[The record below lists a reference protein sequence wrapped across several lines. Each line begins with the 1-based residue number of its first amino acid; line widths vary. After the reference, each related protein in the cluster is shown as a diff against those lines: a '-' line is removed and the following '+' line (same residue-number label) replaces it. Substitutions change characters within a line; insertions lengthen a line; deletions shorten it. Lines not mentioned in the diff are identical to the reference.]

1 MQEEAWATN
10 DASVSVAAQSR
21 VITWSCPA
29 HVKEEVKLH
38 MGTRARRALAKVS

>member
-10 DASVSVAAQSR
+10 DASVSVAAQSY
-21 VITWSCPA
+21 PA

-38 MGTRARRALAKVS
+38 MGTRARRTSAKVS